1 MNEVLLM
8 RVPWFLGHLVF
19 LDDTSSNQL
28 SMRIQR
34 EVGYLHQLVYNNC
47 KGYSKSQYSMHMHS
61 LTVQTSKSDYSGSF
75 MHGRH
80 VHVRTHHELK
90 TSFKTTCH
98 LTCDLCTHAQNN
110 SHYSWN
116 HLIEV

>member
-61 LTVQTSKSDYSGSF
+61 LRYKQVKAITVDPLCMADTY
-75 MHGRH
+75 
-80 VHVRTHHELK
+80 VHTVTNYFQDHESL
-90 TSFKTTCH
+90 
-98 LTCDLCTHAQNN
+98 DL
-110 SHYSWN
+110 
-116 HLIEV
+116 